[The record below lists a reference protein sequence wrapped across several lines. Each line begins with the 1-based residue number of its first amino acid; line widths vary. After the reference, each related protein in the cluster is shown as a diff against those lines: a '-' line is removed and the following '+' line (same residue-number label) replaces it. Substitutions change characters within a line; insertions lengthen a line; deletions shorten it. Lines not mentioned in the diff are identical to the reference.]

1 MKWGIIS
8 TGTIAHNFAKTVAA
22 MSGETEVYAVA
33 SRSQESAQAFADQY
47 GIKKAY
53 ASYEELVHDDNVDI
67 VYVATPHSLHYEN
80 MMLCLEHGKNILC
93 EKSFTVTAE
102 QAGKIYNVAKE
113 KNLFVMEGFWTKYLP
128 IYRDVEKLINDGVIG
143 DIHMVTAQYGYC
155 TAGSRTARKFD
166 PALAGGTLLDI
177 GVYAIGF
184 AAMMLGYQPKSVQSL
199 VKLNDVG
206 TDEYSTILMQYEN
219 GAIAQLT
226 TAIQITIPVLGCV
239 YGSKGYL
246 IIPEFKNPNQIQVIL
261 NDGTSYTIDK
271 EVEINGFEYEIREAE
286 RCLLEKCQYSQILTP
301 DQSVAVMKI
310 MDQVRD
316 IWNMKFPFEK

>member
-8 TGTIAHNFAKTVAA
+8 TGTIAHNFAKTVGA
-22 MSGETEVYAVA
+22 MGGETEVYAVA

-53 ASYEELVHDDNVDI
+53 AAYKELVEDDNVDI
-67 VYVATPHSLHYEN
+67 IYVATPHNLHYEN

-102 QAGKIYNVAKE
+102 QAQKIYDLAKE

-128 IYRDVEKLINDGVIG
+128 IYREVEKLIEEGVIG

-155 TAGSRTARKFD
+155 TAGARTLRKFD

-184 AAMMLGYQPKSVQSL
+184 AAMMLGYQPKSIQSL

-206 TDEYSTILMQYEN
+206 TDEFSTIVMQYEN

-226 TAIQITIPVLGCV
+226 TAIQTTIPVLGCV
-239 YGSKGYL
+239 YGSKGY
-246 IIPEFKNPNQIQVIL
+246 INIPEFKNPDKIQVVL
-261 NDGTSYTIDK
+261 NDGTGYTIEK
-271 EVEINGFEYEIREAE
+271 EVEINGYEYEIREAE
-286 RCLLEKCQYSQILTP
+286 QCLSEKRQYSEILTP
-301 DQSVAVMKI
+301 DQSIAVMSM
-310 MDQVRD
+310 MDEVRS

>member
-22 MSGETEVYAVA
+22 MGGETEVYAVA
-33 SRSQESAQAFADQY
+33 SRSKESAQAFADQY

-53 ASYEELVHDDNVDI
+53 ASYEELVNDDNVDI

-80 MMLCLEHGKNILC
+80 MILCLEHGKNILC

-102 QAGKIYNVAKE
+102 QARKIYNLAKE

-128 IYRDVEKLINDGVIG
+128 IYREVEKLIGNGVIG
-143 DIHMVTAQYGYC
+143 DINMVTAQYGYC
-155 TAGSRTARKFD
+155 TARTNRKFD
-166 PALAGGTLLDI
+166 PELAGGTLLDI

-184 AAMMLGYQPKSVQSL
+184 AAMILGYQPKSIQSL

-226 TAIQITIPVLGCV
+226 TAIKTTIPVLGCV

-246 IIPEFKNPNQIQVIL
+246 NIPEFKNPKQFQVVL
-261 NDGTSYTIDK
+261 NDGTSYTIEK

-286 RCLLEKCQYSQILTP
+286 KCLLENRQYSQILTP
-301 DQSVAVMKI
+301 DQSVSVMNI
-310 MDQVRD
+310 MDQVRA
-316 IWNMKFPFEK
+316 IWNMKFPLEK

>member
-22 MSGETEVYAVA
+22 MGGETEVYAVA
-33 SRSQESAQAFADQY
+33 SRSQESAQTFADQY

-53 ASYEELVHDDNVDI
+53 TSYEELVNDDNVDI
-67 VYVATPHSLHYEN
+67 VYIATPHSLHYEN

-102 QAGKIYNVAKE
+102 QARKIYNLANE

-128 IYRDVEKLINDGVIG
+128 IYRDVEKLIEDGVIG

-155 TAGSRTARKFD
+155 TARTGRKFD
-166 PALAGGTLLDI
+166 PVLAGGTLLDI

-184 AAMMLGYQPKSVQSL
+184 AAMILGYKPKSIQSL

-206 TDEYSTILMQYEN
+206 TDECSTILMQYEN

-226 TAIQITIPVLGCV
+226 TAIKTTIPVLGCV

-246 IIPEFKNPNQIQVIL
+246 NIPEFKNPEQIQVVL
-261 NDGTSYTIDK
+261 NDGTSYTIEK

-286 RCLLEKCQYSQILTP
+286 RCLMDKRQFSEILTP
-301 DQSVAVMKI
+301 DQSVAVMNM
-310 MDQVRD
+310 MDQVRS

>member
-22 MSGETEVYAVA
+22 MGGETEVYAVA
-33 SRSQESAQAFADQY
+33 SRSKESAQAFADQY

-53 ASYEELVHDDNVDI
+53 ASYEELVNDDNVDI

-80 MMLCLEHGKNILC
+80 MILCLEHGKNILC

-102 QAGKIYNVAKE
+102 QARKIYNLAKE

-128 IYRDVEKLINDGVIG
+128 IYREVEKLIGNGVIG
-143 DIHMVTAQYGYC
+143 DINMVTAQYGYC
-155 TAGSRTARKFD
+155 TARTNRKFD

-184 AAMMLGYQPKSVQSL
+184 AAMILGYQPKSIQSL

-226 TAIQITIPVLGCV
+226 TAIKTTIPVLGCV

-246 IIPEFKNPNQIQVIL
+246 NIPEFKNPKQFQVVL
-261 NDGTSYTIDK
+261 NDGTSYTIEK

-286 RCLLEKCQYSQILTP
+286 KCLLENRQYSQILTP
-301 DQSVAVMKI
+301 DQSVSVMNI
-310 MDQVRD
+310 MDQVRA

>member
-22 MSGETEVYAVA
+22 MGGETEVYAVA
-33 SRSQESAQAFADQY
+33 SRSQESAQTFADQY

-53 ASYEELVHDDNVDI
+53 ASYEELVNDDNVDI
-67 VYVATPHSLHYEN
+67 VYVATPHNLHYEN

-93 EKSFTVTAE
+93 EKSFTVSAE
-102 QAGKIYNVAKE
+102 QAEKIYNLAKE

-128 IYRDVEKLINDGVIG
+128 IYREVEKLIEDGVIG
-143 DIHMVTAQYGYC
+143 DINMVTAQYGYC
-155 TAGSRTARKFD
+155 TARTDRKFD

-184 AAMMLGYQPKSVQSL
+184 ATMILGYQPKSIQSL

-206 TDEYSTILMQYEN
+206 TDECSTILMQYEN

-226 TAIQITIPVLGCV
+226 TAIKTTIPVLGCV

-246 IIPEFKNPNQIQVIL
+246 NIPEFKNPEQIQVVL
-261 NDGTSYTIDK
+261 NDGTSYTIEK
-271 EVEINGFEYEIREAE
+271 ELEINGFEYEIRDAE
-286 RCLLEKCQYSQILTP
+286 RCLLENRQYSQILTP
-301 DQSVAVMKI
+301 GQSIAVMNI
-310 MDQVRD
+310 MDQVRS